1 MAASGSHMNEDR
13 VFAKCAWRLMPLNSR
28 VIPGE
33 LCGAKHGKG
42 IHQARVGAPQESL
55 SHRWRGADGFPSL
68 AATRLAGNDTSFDC
82 VVSYA
87 VGAE

>member
-1 MAASGSHMNEDR
+1 MSDDR
-13 VFAKCAWRLMPLNSR
+13 VFAKCAWRLLPLNSR

-42 IHQARVGAPQESL
+42 IHQAHVGAPQESL
-55 SHRWRGADGFPSL
+55 SHRWRGADGFASL
-68 AATRLAGNDTSFDC
+68 AATRLAGNAPSFHC

-87 VGAE
+87 AAAE